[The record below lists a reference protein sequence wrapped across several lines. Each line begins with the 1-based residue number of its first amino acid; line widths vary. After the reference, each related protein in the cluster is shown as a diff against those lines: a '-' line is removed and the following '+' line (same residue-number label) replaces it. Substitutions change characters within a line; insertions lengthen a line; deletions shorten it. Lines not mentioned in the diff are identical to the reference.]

1 MAQNKCKEEG
11 FLDFSDLL
19 KVNTTLVEVSFG
31 QNIISNEG
39 LSFLA

>member
-1 MAQNKCKEEG
+1 M
-11 FLDFSDLL
+11 DFSDLL